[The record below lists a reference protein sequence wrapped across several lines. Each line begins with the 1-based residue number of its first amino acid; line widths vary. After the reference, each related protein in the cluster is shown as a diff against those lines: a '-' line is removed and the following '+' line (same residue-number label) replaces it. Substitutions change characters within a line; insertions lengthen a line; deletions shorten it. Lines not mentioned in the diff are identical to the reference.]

1 MKYVDTH
8 THQLNTPEEVISIK
22 NHFPQEP
29 ILTNS
34 FFSIGIHPW
43 YLDLNTYKEELK
55 IIENHLKNDACIAI
69 GECGLD
75 RAIKSDFQF
84 QKDAFKLQLKL
95 AEKFKKPVIVHC
107 VKAYPD
113 LIEIVKKENITVP
126 IVFHG
131 FSKNQHIHSL
141 CLKIPTIYFSYGKS
155 ILHSKTTQI
164 NLISTPIERF
174 LLETDDS
181 NLEIQEIYQKAA
193 LIKNISIDSLKKQL
207 FLNFQ
212 NIFKVALKEDGEI
225 LVRAH
230 GTTD

>member
-8 THQLNTPEEVISIK
+8 THQINTSEEVISIK

-29 ILTNS
+29 ISTNS

-43 YLDLNTYKEELK
+43 HLDSNTYEAELK
-55 IIENHLKNDACIAI
+55 IIENHLKNNACIAI
-69 GECGLD
+69 GECGMD

-84 QKDAFKLQLKL
+84 QKNVFKLQLKL

-107 VKAYPD
+107 VKAYHD
-113 LIEIVKKENITVP
+113 LIEIIRKENITIP

-155 ILHSKTTQI
+155 LLNSKTTQV
-164 NLISTPIERF
+164 NLMSTPIERF

-181 NLEIQEIYQKAA
+181 DVEIQEIYQTAS
-193 LIKNISIDSLKKQL
+193 LIKNIPIDSLKKQL

-212 NIFKVALKEDGEI
+212 NIFKAELKEDGEI
-225 LVRAH
+225 LVGAH
-230 GTTD
+230 RITD